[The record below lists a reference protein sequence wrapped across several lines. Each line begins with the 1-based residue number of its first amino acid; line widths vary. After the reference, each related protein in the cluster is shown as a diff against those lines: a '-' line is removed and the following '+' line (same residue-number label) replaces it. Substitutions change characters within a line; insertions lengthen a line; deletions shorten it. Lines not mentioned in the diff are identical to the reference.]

1 MQVDMQTIYNSSS
14 LYALNKS
21 KINYKYVF
29 ICEKLRIFYITVVCE
44 ACYVDI
50 KTQHSKIDLL
60 EVSWT
65 QRE

>member
-29 ICEKLRIFYITVVCE
+29 ICEKFRIFYGE
-44 ACYVDI
+44 
-50 KTQHSKIDLL
+50 KNK
-60 EVSWT
+60 
-65 QRE
+65 